1 MDETQQPTPTPDRTI
16 DSLFVSENE
25 ENDEEYMDVAEVEE
39 PQQPTL
45 TEPEIARPRS
55 ASVPAGEDDAK
66 PPTSA
71 PEEQIAEEVVS
82 PFVQKLKDIEVAAR
96 AQMAAWDPVY
106 LGQATGEATGSQAPG
121 TKRKGTSLLAHFNCT
136 LTSRSF
142 GDGHRLER
150 RRR

>member
-1 MDETQQPTPTPDRTI
+1 MDEAQQPTPTPDRTI
-16 DSLFVSENE
+16 DSLFIPENGE
-25 ENDEEYMDVAEVEE
+25 EHTDVVEVEE
-39 PQQPTL
+39 SQLPIPS
-45 TEPEIARPRS
+45 EPEIARPRS
-55 ASVPAGEDDAK
+55 ASVPAEEDDAK
-66 PPTSA
+66 PSPPTSA
-71 PEEQIAEEVVS
+71 PKEQIEEEVVS

-106 LGQATGEATGSQAPG
+106 LGQATEDATGSQAAG

-142 GDGHRLER
+142 GNGHRLER

>member
-55 ASVPAGEDDAK
+55 ASVPAEEDDAK
-66 PPTSA
+66 PSPPTSA
-71 PEEQIAEEVVS
+71 PKEQIEEVVVS

-106 LGQATGEATGSQAPG
+106 LGQATEDATGSQAAG
-121 TKRKGTSLLAHFNCT
+121 TKRKGTSLIARINIK
-136 LTSRSF
+136 LTSRSI
-142 GDGHRLER
+142 GNGH
-150 RRR
+150 